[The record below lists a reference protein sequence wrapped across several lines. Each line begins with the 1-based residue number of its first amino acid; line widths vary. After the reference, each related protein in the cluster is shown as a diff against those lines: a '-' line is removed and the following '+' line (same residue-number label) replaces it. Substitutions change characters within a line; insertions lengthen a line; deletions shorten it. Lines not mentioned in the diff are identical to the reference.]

1 MSASPLMSLGMK
13 AMAASYAGLQVTG
26 HNIANAGVE
35 GYSRQQVSLTTPEGQ
50 FTGSGFFGR
59 GVIVQSV
66 VRAHDAFLTRES
78 ATARSLSAMD
88 ASRLTQL
95 RRLED
100 VFPLG
105 ENGLGAATTELM
117 DAFTDLANRPA
128 DLSTRQVVLA
138 RARDLADRFTEAGG
152 RLDTMQDGVA
162 ASLRVSVQQINSL
175 AGGIAEVNR
184 RIADLKGL
192 GQPAND
198 LLDERDRLL
207 SRLAEQVQITRM
219 ESPDGTMS
227 VFIGGGQRL
236 VLGSQLASVQLQQDT
251 SDPSRLS
258 VALVEE
264 GSRRALDDAAL
275 GGGALTGL
283 LRFQNTDLVAARAR
297 IGQLAASVGE
307 AVNAQHQRGLNLQP
321 PAGSVPTSAL
331 FAIGQPQVIRNL
343 DNQRDGAG
351 ALIGSV
357 SIAIE
362 DASQLQPSEYALQET
377 VAGSGSW
384 LLTRLSDGRQ
394 TSVADG
400 DLVDGIRITFGSPP
414 PQDGDR
420 FRLQPVSRAASG
432 FAALLDDPLDIAA
445 AAPLTATASP
455 GNTGTAA
462 VGSLQMTGAS
472 LVADATATIS
482 FVSDSGDYTWQ
493 LRESGGSLI
502 RSGSGAWTPGATLP
516 PTGGVDIN
524 GFALRLT
531 GVPRNGDVLSVVPT
545 PGNALAANNGNA
557 TALLA
562 LRDAALTGGRTPTD
576 AWSDALADI
585 GVRVQSAQTAST
597 ISQAVAQQTE
607 TQRADKSGVNLDEE
621 AARLI
626 QYQQSYQAAAKV
638 LQVAQAVFQQLIDAA
653 GN

>member
-35 GYSRQQVSLTTPEGQ
+35 GFSRQQVSLTTPEGQ

-59 GVIVQSV
+59 GVVVESV
-66 VRAHDAFLTRES
+66 VRAHDAFLTREA

-95 RRLED
+95 RRLEE
-100 VFPLG
+100 VFQLG
-105 ENGLGAATTELM
+105 ETSLGAATTELM
-117 DAFTDLANRPA
+117 DAFADLANRPA

-138 RARDLADRFTEAGG
+138 RARDLADRFTEASG
-152 RLDTMQDGVA
+152 RLDTLQDGVA

-175 AGGIAEVNR
+175 AGSIAEVNR

-198 LLDERDRLL
+198 LLDERDRLV
-207 SRLAEQVQITRM
+207 SRLAEQVQVTRM
-219 ESPDGTMS
+219 ESSDGTLS

-236 VLGSQLASVQLQQDT
+236 VLGSQSTPLEVEQDSADPERLA
-251 SDPSRLS
+251 
-258 VALVEE
+258 VALAEGGALRTLEE
-264 GSRRALDDAAL
+264 GVLA
-275 GGGALTGL
+275 GGALTGL
-283 LRFQNTDLVAARAR
+283 LRFQNTDLVAARTR

-307 AVNAQHQRGLNLQP
+307 AINEQHQRGMNLQP
-321 PAGSVPTSAL
+321 PVGSVASSAL
-331 FAIGQPQVIRNL
+331 FAIGAPQVTRNL
-343 DNQRDGAG
+343 DNQRDSAG

-357 SIAIE
+357 SMAIE
-362 DASQLQPSEYALQET
+362 DAAQLQASEYTLQET
-377 VAGSGSW
+377 VPGSGSW
-384 LLTRLSDGRQ
+384 MLLRLSDGRQ
-394 TSVADG
+394 TAVADG
-400 DLVDGIRITFGSPP
+400 DLVDGMRITFGTPP
-414 PQDGDR
+414 PQNGDR
-420 FRLQPVSRAASG
+420 FLLQPVSRAAGG

-445 AAPLTATASP
+445 ASPLTATPSP
-455 GNTGTAA
+455 ANTGTAA
-462 VGSLQMTGAS
+462 VSSLRITGTPIIANAMTT
-472 LVADATATIS
+472 VS
-482 FVSDSGDYTWQ
+482 FVSNTGSYTWA
-493 LRESGGSLI
+493 LRDGGGALLD
-502 RSGSGAWTPGATLP
+502 SGSGTWTPGATLP
-516 PTGGVDIN
+516 PAGVDIN
-524 GFALRLT
+524 GFSLRLT
-531 GVPRNGDVLSVVPT
+531 GVPLNGDVITVAPT
-545 PGNALAANNGNA
+545 PGSAVASNNGNA

-576 AWSDALADI
+576 AWSEALADI
-585 GVRVQSAQTAST
+585 GVRVQSAETTST
-597 ISQAVAQQTE
+597 ISQTVAQQAE

-638 LQVAQAVFQQLIDAA
+638 LQVAQAVFQELIDVA